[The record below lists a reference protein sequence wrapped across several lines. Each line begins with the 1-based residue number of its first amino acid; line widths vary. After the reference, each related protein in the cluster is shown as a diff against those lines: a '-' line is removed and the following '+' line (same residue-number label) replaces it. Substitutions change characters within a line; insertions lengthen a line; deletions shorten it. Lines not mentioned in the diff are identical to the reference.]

1 MQEGFKMVQKT
12 ILVTGSNGQ
21 LANELKDLVNDNSF
35 NFIFTDRTNFD
46 ITNERQVETF
56 LNQNNVDFCINTAA
70 YTAVDNAE
78 KDKENAY
85 NINANAVDFL
95 SKACKKQNVKLIHIS
110 TDFVFNG
117 KGNLSLQE
125 IDKTNPLSV
134 YGASKL
140 KGEAFALNQEHLV
153 IRTSWLYS
161 CKHGN
166 NFLKTMIKL
175 GTERDELNI
184 IDDQKGTP
192 TNAKDL
198 ALAILNIIE
207 NNKQQNIKGLYH
219 FSNAGE
225 ASWYDFA
232 KEIFRLGNIN
242 CKANPI
248 PTTEYPTPA
257 ERPKYSVMD
266 KSKIVQ
272 DFAIELID
280 WKESLSN
287 CFSK

>member
-1 MQEGFKMVQKT
+1 MLKIIN

-21 LANELKDLVNDNSF
+21 LASELKDISSLFQNCNFTFIDKTQLDISNSAGVVDF
-35 NFIFTDRTNFD
+35 F
-46 ITNERQVETF
+46 
-56 LNQNNVDFCINTAA
+56 QNNKFDFCINTAA

-78 KDKENAY
+78 KDSDTAFL
-85 NINANAVDFL
+85 INASAVENL
-95 SKACKKQNVKLIHIS
+95 VNACKINDTKLIHIS
-110 TDFVFNG
+110 TDFVFDG
-117 KGNLSLQE
+117 YGTKALKES
-125 IDKTNPLSV
+125 DKTNPLSV
-134 YGASKL
+134 YGESKL
-140 KGEAFALNQEHLV
+140 KGEAFALTENHLV

-161 CKHGN
+161 CKYGN
-166 NFLKTMIKL
+166 NFLKTMIRL
-175 GTERDELNI
+175 GSERDELNI
-184 IDDQKGTP
+184 IADQKGTP

-198 ALAILNIIE
+198 ASAIVKIITQKDVIVE
-207 NNKQQNIKGLYH
+207 GLFH

-232 KEIFRLGNIN
+232 KEIFRLADIS
-242 CKANPI
+242 CKVNPI

-266 KSKIVQ
+266 KTKIV
-272 DFAIELID
+272 DIFSLELID